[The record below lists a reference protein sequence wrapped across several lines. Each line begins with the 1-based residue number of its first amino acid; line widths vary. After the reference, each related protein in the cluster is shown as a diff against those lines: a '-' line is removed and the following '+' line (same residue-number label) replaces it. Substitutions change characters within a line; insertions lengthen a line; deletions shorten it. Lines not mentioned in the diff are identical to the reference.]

1 MKITVNRGRQ
11 EVVCVCCLSEVQLR
25 ELWSLSRD
33 GQFWRQDSW
42 QTGHMSGKTMFE
54 EQWSFLGDYEDG
66 GKKKRVN
73 RCELAKKNLQN
84 YKWENLLWIS
94 YTVNRT
100 HRERR
105 VVPGSYLLITPDMEE
120 HIVSSLS
127 MRNINCSPEHIKEDV
142 DYAHGKSFARVEN
155 TILERVVFG
164 EGVRACPSF

>member
-1 MKITVNRGRQ
+1 MKITVNRGRE

-73 RCELAKKNLQN
+73 RCELAKRNLQN

-100 HRERR
+100 QREKSSSWFLPPDHSWYGGAYRF
-105 VVPGSYLLITPDMEE
+105 LIIHAEYKLFSRTYQGRCR
-120 HIVSSLS
+120 L
-127 MRNINCSPEHIKEDV
+127 
-142 DYAHGKSFARVEN
+142 
-155 TILERVVFG
+155 
-164 EGVRACPSF
+164 CPW